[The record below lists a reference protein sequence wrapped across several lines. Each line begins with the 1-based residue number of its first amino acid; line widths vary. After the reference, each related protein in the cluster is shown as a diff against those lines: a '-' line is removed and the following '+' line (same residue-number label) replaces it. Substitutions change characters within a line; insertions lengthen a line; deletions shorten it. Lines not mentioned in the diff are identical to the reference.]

1 MKYSKETI
9 KQFIKDYQNN
19 TTIDISESELDI
31 DNFFEINDDVEAVD
45 VNDNIDNQIFYNEL
59 ERIVDRIGTR
69 KEYFVFYLLC
79 QGKSLNEVGNIFN
92 LSGERIRQLYNGLLD
107 KIADEVD

>member
-31 DNFFEINDDVEAVD
+31 DNFFEINGKSELDELNEYTDS
-45 VNDNIDNQIFYNEL
+45 QIFYNEL

-69 KEYFVFYLLC
+69 KEYFIFYLLC
-79 QGKSLNEVGNIFN
+79 QGKTFREVGNIFD

>member
-1 MKYSKETI
+1 MKYGKETI

-45 VNDNIDNQIFYNEL
+45 VNDNIDNQIFFNEL

-69 KEYFVFYLLC
+69 KEYFIFYLLC

>member
-107 KIADEVD
+107 KIADEVY

>member
-1 MKYSKETI
+1 MKYDREAIKRFVKEYHNT
-9 KQFIKDYQNN
+9 
-19 TTIDISESELDI
+19 TTIDVNESDLDI

-45 VNDNIDNQIFYNEL
+45 VNDNIDNQIFFNEL

>member
-45 VNDNIDNQIFYNEL
+45 VNDNIDNQIFFNEL

-69 KEYFVFYLLC
+69 KEYFIFYLLC
-79 QGKSLNEVGNIFN
+79 QGKTFREVGNIFN

>member
-45 VNDNIDNQIFYNEL
+45 VNDNIDNQIFFNEL

-69 KEYFVFYLLC
+69 KGYFVFYLLC

>member
-1 MKYSKETI
+1 MKYDREDIKRFVKEYHDT
-9 KQFIKDYQNN
+9 
-19 TTIDISESELDI
+19 TTIDVKESELDI
-31 DNFFEINDDVEAVD
+31 DNFFEINDGVEAVD

>member
-45 VNDNIDNQIFYNEL
+45 VNDNIDNQIFFNEL

-69 KEYFVFYLLC
+69 KEYFIFYLLC

>member
-45 VNDNIDNQIFYNEL
+45 VNDNIDNQIFYNAL

>member
-1 MKYSKETI
+1 MKYDREAIKRFVKEYHNT
-9 KQFIKDYQNN
+9 
-19 TTIDISESELDI
+19 TTIDVKESELDI

-45 VNDNIDNQIFYNEL
+45 VNDNIDNQIFFNEL

-107 KIADEVD
+107 KIADEVN

>member
-1 MKYSKETI
+1 VKYDREAIKRFVKEYHDT
-9 KQFIKDYQNN
+9 
-19 TTIDISESELDI
+19 TTIDVKESELDI

-45 VNDNIDNQIFYNEL
+45 VNDNIDNQIFYNAL

-79 QGKSLNEVGNIFN
+79 HGKSLNEVGNIFN

>member
-31 DNFFEINDDVEAVD
+31 DNFFEIS
-45 VNDNIDNQIFYNEL
+45 
-59 ERIVDRIGTR
+59 G
-69 KEYFVFYLLC
+69 KSEYFIFYLLC
-79 QGKSLNEVGNIFN
+79 QGKTFREVGNIFN
-92 LSGERIRQLYNGLLD
+92 LSGERIRQLYNGLLY
-107 KIADEVD
+107 KIADEVY

>member
-1 MKYSKETI
+1 MKYGKETI

-31 DNFFEINDDVEAVD
+31 DNFFEINDDVEAVE
-45 VNDNIDNQIFYNEL
+45 VNDNIDNQIFFNEL
-59 ERIVDRIGTR
+59 EQIVDRVGTD

-79 QGKSLNEVGNIFN
+79 QGKSLNEVGKIFN
-92 LSGERIRQLYNGLLD
+92 LSGERIRQMYNGLLD
-107 KIADEVD
+107 KIVNEAS

>member
-45 VNDNIDNQIFYNEL
+45 VNDNIDNQIFL
-59 ERIVDRIGTR
+59 M
-69 KEYFVFYLLC
+69 
-79 QGKSLNEVGNIFN
+79 SLNV
-92 LSGERIRQLYNGLLD
+92 LSIE
-107 KIADEVD
+107 

>member
-1 MKYSKETI
+1 MKYSNETI

-45 VNDNIDNQIFYNEL
+45 VNDNIDNQIFFNEL

>member
-1 MKYSKETI
+1 MKYDREAIKRFVKEYHNT
-9 KQFIKDYQNN
+9 
-19 TTIDISESELDI
+19 TTIDVKKSELDI

-45 VNDNIDNQIFYNEL
+45 VNNNIDNQIFYNEL

>member
-45 VNDNIDNQIFYNEL
+45 VNDNIDNQIFFNEL

>member
-31 DNFFEINDDVEAVD
+31 DNFFEINDDVEAVE
-45 VNDNIDNQIFYNEL
+45 VNDNIDNQIFFNEL
-59 ERIVDRIGTR
+59 EQIVDRVGTD

-79 QGKSLNEVGNIFN
+79 QGKSLNEVGKIFN
-92 LSGERIRQLYNGLLD
+92 LSGERIRQMYNGLLD
-107 KIADEVD
+107 KIVNEAS